1 MGTSTR
7 EAGGVSLPVP
17 VTNQSVVRA
26 GLSPVALVAAVVGA
40 GLGLLLSGGLL
51 GAVVTALLA
60 WTLGTGATVLIQ
72 RGGRSGPGGRIDPFA
87 VGEPWRHFVR
97 DAVTA
102 RNRFDAALRSARPG
116 PLRDRLTDIRRSVD
130 AGVQECW
137 QVAQQ
142 AQTVS
147 EARKRLDAPALRRR
161 LETLEGNGNEP
172 AAAAVRSQLASA
184 SRLDAVISDTTTR
197 LETLEARLTEA
208 VASAIE
214 ISALAGRDDD
224 LIGLG
229 STVDQVVD
237 ELEAL
242 RLALAESSAGPA
254 DGLPPDALP
263 PGERPG

>member
-1 MGTSTR
+1 MS
-7 EAGGVSLPVP
+7 
-17 VTNQSVVRA
+17 
-26 GLSPVALVAAVVGA
+26 
-40 GLGLLLSGGLL
+40 
-51 GAVVTALLA
+51 
-60 WTLGTGATVLIQ
+60 
-72 RGGRSGPGGRIDPFA
+72 
-87 VGEPWRHFVR
+87 EPWRHFVR

-102 RNRFDAALRSARPG
+102 RNRFDAALRAARPG
-116 PLRDRLTDIRRSVD
+116 PLRDRLTDIRRSVEM
-130 AGVQECW
+130 GVQECW

-147 EARKRLDAPALRRR
+147 DARKRLDAPSLRRR
-161 LETLEGNGNEP
+161 LETLESNGNEP
-172 AAAAVRSQLASA
+172 AAAAVRSQLESA
-184 SRLDAVISDTTTR
+184 ARLDAVIADTTTR

-242 RLALAESSAGPA
+242 RLALVESSAP
-254 DGLPPDALP
+254 PPDALP

>member
-1 MGTSTR
+1 MP
-7 EAGGVSLPVP
+7 VSS
-17 VTNQSVVRA
+17 QSVVRA

-40 GLGLLLSGGLL
+40 GLGFLLTAGLL
-51 GAVVTALLA
+51 GAVVTALVLWA
-60 WTLGTGATVLIQ
+60 IGTGATVLLQ
-72 RGGRSGPGGRIDPFA
+72 RGGSLRAGGGSRIDPFA

-102 RNRFDAALRSARPG
+102 RNRFDEALRSARPG
-116 PLRDRLTDIRRSVD
+116 PLRDRLTDVRRSVE
-130 AGVQECW
+130 AGVQEVW
-137 QVAQQ
+137 SVAQQ

-161 LETLEGNGNEP
+161 LESLEANGNDP
-172 AAAAVRSQLASA
+172 AADAVRSQLESA
-184 SRLDAVISDTTTR
+184 ARLDAVIADTTTR

-214 ISALAGRDDD
+214 VSALAGRDDD

-242 RLALAESSAGPA
+242 RLALAETSSG
-254 DGLPPDALP
+254 PPDALP
-263 PGERPG
+263 PTDRPG